1 MEEKATYTK
10 KTKLGLLTMT
20 GENVYE
26 PLEPGDIPDPLE
38 TAYSIDCYL
47 ADKKFAEIGIV
58 QATKDANEG
67 FTADPRN
74 AVLYCDG
81 QSTELGELAWQMF
94 QNSVDRPK
102 MPVDTFIFPESL
114 NFVKAQPELAAE
126 CVMGIF
132 KIQHS
137 LDKKHPARYFTF
149 IEDEK
154 TPEFD
159 MLKTAGIPY
168 FYCVAPLSFDEE
180 SPMVFFY
187 YESTRS
193 ESAARRMANLK
204 ERPREREDPC
214 LT

>member
-1 MEEKATYTK
+1 
-10 KTKLGLLTMT
+10 
-20 GENVYE
+20 
-26 PLEPGDIPDPLE
+26 
-38 TAYSIDCYL
+38 
-47 ADKKFAEIGIV
+47 
-58 QATKDANEG
+58 
-67 FTADPRN
+67 
-74 AVLYCDG
+74 
-81 QSTELGELAWQMF
+81 
-94 QNSVDRPK
+94 

-180 SPMVFFY
+180 SPMVFFDY
-187 YESTRS
+187 

>member
-180 SPMVFFY
+180 SPMVFLTTNRHAVNPPRDVWQI
-187 YESTRS
+187 SRN
-193 ESAARRMANLK
+193 ARGRGKTHA
-204 ERPREREDPC
+204 
-214 LT
+214 